1 MRRSTTPGSAGAVR
15 GTRRAVVALAL
26 LSTGALTACSTLGND
41 LPGQGASLPPDL
53 GLPEAPAP
61 DDPDPHGHG
70 EIPTDTGPDTEG
82 NPYSGET
89 PSDWPNRAPEDD
101 GVVTIGI
108 LGGWTEGEA
117 VTELWAGVLDEAGY
131 DVEVQSVADPLAI
144 YLALENGDIDLF
156 LDAWVPHQ
164 QDMIDSAPS
173 AVDLGAW
180 LDEAPLT
187 IAVNEDAP
195 VTSIPELAEHGDE
208 FGNEIIGIEPG
219 SGLNQAIRDDV
230 LPAYGLD
237 GIELVDTSTPEM
249 LDRLE
254 EAIAAG
260 ENIAVALWQ
269 PNAVYAELPLRDLED
284 PDGAFGE
291 TDSIHVLSSEDFQE
305 YNPEVTN
312 ALEDFTMSLEQID
325 SLLSSIEDAG
335 DTAAGVE
342 AWSGENA
349 DYVDDLFTED

>member
-1 MRRSTTPGSAGAVR
+1 MRRSTTPRPDGAVQ

-26 LSTGALTACSTLGND
+26 VSAGALTACSSLGDD
-41 LPGQGASLPPDL
+41 LPGQGAPQIPDL
-53 GLPEAPAP
+53 DLPQAP
-61 DDPDPHGHG
+61 DPDHTDPHGHG
-70 EIPTDTGPDTEG
+70 EIPTETGPTTEG

-89 PSDWPNRAPEDD
+89 PSDWPNQAPVDD
-101 GVVTIGI
+101 GVVTIGV
-108 LGGWTEGEA
+108 LDGWAEGEA

-131 DVEVQSVADPLAI
+131 DVDIQRVADPTAL
-144 YLALENGDIDLF
+144 YFALENGDVDLF
-156 LDAWVPHQ
+156 LDAWVPNQ
-164 QDMIDSAPS
+164 QDMIDYAPT

-195 VTSIPELAEHGDE
+195 VTSIPELAEHGEE

-219 SGLNQAIRDDV
+219 SGLNRAVRDDV

-237 GIELVDTSTPEM
+237 DIELIDASTPEM

-254 EAIAAG
+254 EAIDAG

-269 PNAVYAELPLRDLED
+269 PNAVYADLPLRDLED

-291 TDSIHVLSSEDFQE
+291 TDSIHVFSSEDFQE

-325 SLLSSIEDAG
+325 SLLSSIEDAR
-335 DTAAGVE
+335 DPAAGVE
-342 AWSGENA
+342 AWSEENA
-349 DYVDDLFTED
+349 DYVDGLFTER